1 VRLAATEPAEWLLVH
16 AFFRVWVVAKRARA
30 LARGA
35 RGPTRFLSLETT
47 A

>member
-1 VRLAATEPAEWLLVH
+1 
-16 AFFRVWVVAKRARA
+16 VAKRARA
-30 LARGA
+30 LVRGA